1 MWAGEKLEPMTDFRP
16 LPEADHGRFR
26 SMLRYAFTP
35 ERGPLDEADG
45 ESEETTLFDRYG
57 LYDDDDLVSGCKLY
71 SPEARV
77 RNETTTIGGLGGVA
91 TLPEF
96 RGKGY
101 GRQLCVQVLSEYRER
116 GIGLVALWPF
126 STPFY
131 RRMGWGTAN
140 EVTRYELPPRALPMA
155 DTNGNM
161 RRIDGDDWS
170 GLREVE
176 RRASGHR
183 SLALRRSETWWRERT
198 LANWDGDGEAFCYGY
213 ERDGQLQGYLV
224 YTVEDDDERTL
235 TVSGFA
241 AADEDAYRALFDFL
255 SGHGAQIK
263 RIVGE
268 RALGT
273 DLLARVDDPAAI
285 DCTVEAGPMV
295 RLTDVGALEGIEWP
309 AGEVECT
316 LAVSDPL
323 VADNEGVFELSVS
336 DGRATIDRVADSEN
350 GQSVGTADAT
360 VGIGTLSQLAVGTY
374 GVGEA
379 ERLGNLQVV
388 DESVRKPLGGV
399 FEPQAVGLREF
410 F

>member
-1 MWAGEKLEPMTDFRP
+1 MTDFRS
-16 LPEADHGRFR
+16 LPAEDRQQFR

-35 ERGPLDEADG
+35 ERGPLDAAET
-45 ESEETTLFDRYG
+45 ESEETELFDRYG
-57 LYDDDDLVSGCKLY
+57 LYDDNTLVSGCKLY
-71 SPEARV
+71 TPEARI
-77 RNETTTIGGLGGVA
+77 RDEITTIGGLGAVA

-101 GRQLCVQVLSEYRER
+101 GRQLCLQVLSEYRKR

-140 EVTRYELPPRALPMA
+140 KVTRYELPPRALPMA
-155 DTNGNM
+155 DTAGRM
-161 RRIDGDDWS
+161 RRIDGDDWKE
-170 GLREVE
+170 LRAVE
-176 RRASGHR
+176 RRSSGDR

-198 LANWDGDGEAFCYGY
+198 LANWTGDGAPFCYGY

-224 YTVEDDDERTL
+224 YTVGDDDKRTL
-235 TVSGFA
+235 TVSGFV
-241 AADEDAYRALFDFL
+241 AADEEAYRALFDFL
-255 SGHGAQIK
+255 SGHGAQIE

-273 DLLARVDDPAAI
+273 DLLSRVEDPAAI
-285 DCTVEAGPMV
+285 DCTVEPGPMV
-295 RLTDVGALEGIEWP
+295 RLTDVEALEAIEWP
-309 AGEVECT
+309 AEEIECT

-336 DGRATIDRVADSEN
+336 DGRASIDRVADSVN
-350 GQSVGTADAT
+350 GQSTGTADAT
-360 VGIGTLSQLAVGTY
+360 IGIGTLSQLAVGTY
-374 GVGEA
+374 GLDEA
-379 ERLGNLQVV
+379 RRLGDLRIL
-388 DESVRKPLGGV
+388 DESVRTALGAV
-399 FEPQAVGLREF
+399 FEPRAVGLREF

>member
-1 MWAGEKLEPMTDFRP
+1 MIDFRP
-16 LPEADHGRFR
+16 LPAADRQQFR

-35 ERGPLDEADG
+35 ERGPLDEVDT
-45 ESEETTLFDRYG
+45 ESEETPLFDRYG
-57 LYDDDDLVSGCKLY
+57 LYEDNTLVSGCKLY
-71 SPEARV
+71 TPEARIRDEV
-77 RNETTTIGGLGGVA
+77 TTIGGLGAVA

-101 GRQLCVQVLSEYRER
+101 GRQLCLQVLSEYRNR

-155 DTNGNM
+155 DTAGRM
-161 RRIDGDDWS
+161 RRIDGDDWAE
-170 GLREVE
+170 LREVE
-176 RRASGHR
+176 RQASGTR

-198 LANWDGDGEAFCYGY
+198 LANWTGEGDPFCYGY

-224 YTVEDDDERTL
+224 YTVGDDDERTL
-235 TVSGFA
+235 TVSGLV
-241 AADEDAYRALFDFL
+241 AADEEAYRALFDFL
-255 SGHGAQIK
+255 SGHGAQIE

-273 DLLARVDDPAAI
+273 DLLSRVDDPAAI

-295 RLTDVGALEGIEWP
+295 RLTDVGALEAIEWP
-309 AGEVECT
+309 ADDVECS

-323 VADNEGVFELSVS
+323 VADNEGVFEFSVS
-336 DGRATIDRVADSEN
+336 NGRASIERVADSTN
-350 GQSVGTADAT
+350 GGSVGTADAT
-360 VGIGTLSQLAVGTY
+360 VGIGTLSQLAVGTF

-379 ERLGNLQVV
+379 DRLGDLQVR
-388 DESVRKPLGGV
+388 DESVREPLANV
-399 FEPQAVGLREF
+399 FRPMPVGLREF